1 MAALTRAELCFGSIS
16 ITSCGRESSS
26 QAIVAVMAPNTFQQG
41 QGAQDGYPALARW
54 LGLVPNK
61 SRISREEWHCKEL
74 ECSPCPWFR
83 PLSRICSCRTA
94 STSFTATR
102 HFTPTWHP
110 TRGSY
115 SAQSGDS
122 ASFGD
127 RSSWSDNDQNI
138 RWGAQDFFRAA
149 FCHRH
154 ERLFGCFPADL
165 PCNALNDVRR
175 TSIDRD
181 VVISRPWVSF
191 GLMNTVID
199 DLPSRHDETTEH
211 GRAVHCPPA
220 GY

>member
-1 MAALTRAELCFGSIS
+1 MFWRHFHHKLRPRVVLASHCHRHG
-16 ITSCGRESSS
+16 
-26 QAIVAVMAPNTFQQG
+26 PNTFQHG
-41 QGAQDGYPALARW
+41 QGAQDEYPAITRW

-61 SRISREEWHCKEL
+61 SRISRDEWHCKEPEFL
-74 ECSPCPWFR
+74 PRPWVR
-83 PLSRICSCRTA
+83 PLSMICSCRTA

-102 HFTPTWHP
+102 RFDLTWHP
-110 TRGSY
+110 TRGSH
-115 SAQSGDS
+115 SAQSGDG

-149 FCHRH
+149 FCHPH
-154 ERLFGCFPADL
+154 KRLFGCFPADL
-165 PCNALNDVRR
+165 SCDALYAVRR
-175 TSIDRD
+175 TGIDRG
-181 VVISRPWVSF
+181 VVISRPCVSF
-191 GLMNTVID
+191 GLVNAVID